1 MPLSAGQNQSHP
13 SSESNKDP
21 PIDPSI
27 AASSPTYP
35 GPYSPYP
42 PQGHEMGQYPG
53 HPPPGYPHWP
63 GYAGHPHGMPYSSP
77 GAPSAGGSPATTGP
91 PRPGQV
97 KSSAFQSCTGRVYLR
112 VVYRSTLSSQF
123 QVPNSTSVLDVA
135 MKRLSACTNVGTMVV
150 RKRMVH

>member
-1 MPLSAGQNQSHP
+1 MAQATSPSMPLSAGQNQSHP

-63 GYAGHPHGMPYSSP
+63 GSYPGHPHGMPYSSP

-97 KSSAFQSCTGRVYLR
+97 KSPALRIVTVAFTYASRTGLLIRPDSR
-112 VVYRSTLSSQF
+112 CSTAQAS
-123 QVPNSTSVLDVA
+123 STSL
-135 MKRLSACTNVGTMVV
+135 
-150 RKRMVH
+150 